1 MTDRLDTDRSAADRP
16 DAPGAATLRDEVLEV
31 RRSAGALALVA
42 AGAGALAVLYA
53 VRALDGSAV
62 LWPVVLVL
70 LVLAALAGRGWWDG
84 RSPLLVADNLGVRFR
99 HGRDWRGLPWEAV
112 DHVLVDEPS
121 GILRDGALEVVAT
134 DGTAYVVP
142 LGLAVRASHEDLA
155 QTFAALSGDDR
166 VVVRRQPE
174 GDATVTP
181 AEPSAEPSEPSPP
194 SAPLEASSA
203 PPAPTSAPPAPT
215 SAPLEA
221 SSPLVEARS
230 DRDPTSPDSSGVPV
244 SAPARIDLG
253 LVQSAGT
260 SALAPGFKVVTALRA
275 SRGRPELVI
284 DRPIEVTPAPTTK
297 AAPAEP
303 DEEPVDASPETA
315 ADPATLGAMLRQS
328 RERVGV
334 TIDDLAARTR
344 IRPHVIEALEDDDTS
359 ACGGDF
365 YARGHL
371 RAIARVVGA
380 DPDPWI
386 SAYDASYAQ
395 APIPARAV
403 FEAERSTGARTIRV
417 AHGGRSWVALT
428 VVVLV
433 LAIIWGIGQVVVG
446 GEDGTAPATVPTEAA
461 PAPADPSALAGLGA
475 PTTNHLVV
483 RGKEKKPTKVTVT
496 DSRGTTI
503 WSGDLAKGEFRRVS
517 VVGPATVTA
526 GRGDAAT
533 VAVNGDKARR
543 LGDDSG
549 KARTTVGDS

>member
-1 MTDRLDTDRSAADRP
+1 MTDRLETDRLDGGERAP
-16 DAPGAATLRDEVLEV
+16 DVRGAAGVRDEVLEV

-42 AGAGALAVLYA
+42 AGAGALALLYA
-53 VRALDGSAV
+53 VRAVDGSPV
-62 LWPVVLVL
+62 LWLVVLAL
-70 LVLAALAGRGWWDG
+70 AVLAAFAGRGWWDG

-112 DHVLVDEPS
+112 DHVLIDEPS

-142 LGLAVRASHEDLA
+142 LGLAVRASHEDLPV
-155 QTFAALSGDDR
+155 TLAALSGDDQL
-166 VVVRRQPE
+166 VVRPQ
-174 GDATVTP
+174 A
-181 AEPSAEPSEPSPP
+181 SEPTPPPVPPVEARSDRDPSPVPPVEAASP
-194 SAPLEASSA
+194 SPVEA
-203 PPAPTSAPPAPT
+203 
-215 SAPLEA
+215 A
-221 SSPLVEARS
+221 SPSPVEARS
-230 DRDPTSPDSSGVPV
+230 DRDPTPV

-275 SRGRPELVI
+275 SHGRPELVL
-284 DRPIEVTPAPTTK
+284 DRPVEMTPAPTAK
-297 AAPAEP
+297 AAPAQPQETEAEP
-303 DEEPVDASPETA
+303 APEPETE
-315 ADPATLGAMLRQS
+315 TTSLGAMLRAS

-334 TIDDLAARTR
+334 TVDDLAARTR

-371 RAIARVVGA
+371 RAIARVLGA
-380 DPDPWI
+380 DPAPWI

-403 FEAERSTGARTIRV
+403 FEAERSTGSRTIRV
-417 AHGGRSWVALT
+417 ARGGRSWVALT

-433 LAIIWGIGQVVVG
+433 LAIIWGIGQLVVG
-446 GEDGTAPATVPTEAA
+446 GEDGSAPATVPTEAA

-475 PTTNHLVV
+475 PTTNHLVI
-483 RGKEKKPTKVTVT
+483 RGKEKKPTKVAVT

-533 VAVNGDKARR
+533 VAVNGGKAHR
-543 LGDDSG
+543 LGDSAG
-549 KARTTVGDS
+549 KARATLGDS